1 MEERIDNETVQQIDL
16 ISMLKDIGR
25 EWLTILLLAI
35 AAALFAD
42 IWICAT
48 YQPEYR
54 TSTTFVVTAKGMNNN
69 IYQNL
74 NSTKELASQFTEILG
89 SNVLK
94 KKVAQ
99 DLGMNNLNVK
109 TSVDLVPETNLI
121 TFSVK
126 AGTAAESYR
135 VLQSVM
141 ENYNTVSD
149 YAIKNVIIETIQQ
162 PSVAMAPINP
172 LDEKRTVMKVFVV
185 AAGCLIALLAGI
197 SYIRDTIKNPGEVST
212 KLDTRLL
219 GTIAY
224 EKKSK
229 ALSMKRKKD
238 YLSMLIQNPLRS
250 FAYVES
256 SKMAASRVRSYM
268 DKEDAKV
275 LLVTSVME
283 NEGKSTVAANLA
295 LSLAQEGSRVML
307 IDCDFRKPAQA
318 LSMKRK
324 KDYLSMLIQNPLRSF
339 AYVESSKM
347 AASRVRSYMDKEDAK
362 VLLVTSVMEN
372 EGKSTVAANLA
383 LSLAQEGSRVMLI
396 DCDFRKPAQYKI
408 FNVRDNEETD
418 LGDVLINHASTEKII
433 RNWNNSGLYMIL
445 NKTSSNAIETL
456 LKSMT
461 LKQIIAFCREKMDY
475 VVIDTSPLA
484 LVADTEE
491 LAQMTDASV
500 LVVRQ
505 DTVLTKDIN
514 DAIDILNNTRGK
526 VLGCILNGVTS
537 QNMAGSGHYGYG
549 GHYGKRA

>member
-1 MEERIDNETVQQIDL
+1 MEERIDSENVQQIDL

-25 EWLTILLLAI
+25 EWITILLLSV

-48 YQPEYR
+48 YQPEYK
-54 TSTTFVVTAKGMNNN
+54 TSTTFVVTAKGMNSN

-74 NSTKELASQFTEILG
+74 SSTKDLAQQFTEILG

-99 DLGMNNLNVK
+99 DIGVNSLDVE

-121 TFSVK
+121 TLSVK
-126 AGTAAESYR
+126 AKTAAESYR
-135 VLQSVM
+135 VLRSVM

-162 PSVAMAPINP
+162 PSVAMSPSNP
-172 LDEKRTVMKVFVV
+172 LNEKRMVLKVFLI
-185 AAGCLIALLAGI
+185 AAGCLIVLVAGI
-197 SYIRDTIKNPGEVST
+197 SYIRDTIKNPGEVSS

-229 ALSMKRKKD
+229 SLSMNRKKG
-238 YLSMLIQNPLRS
+238 YLSMLISNPLRS
-250 FAYVES
+250 FSYVES

-268 DKEDAKV
+268 DKEQAKV

-295 LSLAQEGSRVML
+295 LSLAQEGNRVML
-307 IDCDFRKPAQA
+307 MDCDFRKPAQ
-318 LSMKRK
+318 
-324 KDYLSMLIQNPLRSF
+324 F
-339 AYVESSKM
+339 
-347 AASRVRSYMDKEDAK
+347 
-362 VLLVTSVMEN
+362 
-372 EGKSTVAANLA
+372 
-383 LSLAQEGSRVMLI
+383 
-396 DCDFRKPAQYKI
+396 KI
-408 FNVRDNEETD
+408 FDVRDNEETD
-418 LGDVLINHASTEKII
+418 LGDVLINHKSADRII
-433 RNWNNSGLYMIL
+433 RNWNDSNLYMIL
-445 NKTSSNAIETL
+445 NKTSSNSIETL
-456 LKSMT
+456 LKSTT
-461 LKQIIAFCREKMDY
+461 LKQIIAFCRERMDY
-475 VVIDTSPLA
+475 VVVDTSPLA

-505 DTVLTKDIN
+505 DTVLAKDIN

-526 VLGCILNGVTS
+526 VIGCILNGTAS
-537 QNMAGSGHYGYG
+537 QSTGGNSHYRYG

>member
-1 MEERIDNETVQQIDL
+1 MEERIDSENVQQIDL

-25 EWLTILLLAI
+25 EWITILLLSI

-48 YQPEYR
+48 YQPEYK
-54 TSTTFVVTAKGMNNN
+54 TSTTFVVTAKGMNSN

-74 NSTKELASQFTEILG
+74 TSTKDLAQQFTEILG

-99 DLGMNNLNVK
+99 DIGVNSLDVE

-121 TFSVK
+121 TLSVK
-126 AGTAAESYR
+126 AKTAAESYR
-135 VLQSVM
+135 VLRSVM

-162 PSVAMAPINP
+162 PSVAMSPSNP
-172 LDEKRTVMKVFVV
+172 LNEKRMVLKVFLI
-185 AAGCLIALLAGI
+185 AAGCLIVLVAGI
-197 SYIRDTIKNPGEVST
+197 SYIRDTIKNPGEVSS

-229 ALSMKRKKD
+229 SLSMNRKKG
-238 YLSMLIQNPLRS
+238 YLSMLISNPLRS

-268 DKEDAKV
+268 DKEQAKV

-295 LSLAQEGSRVML
+295 ISLAQEGNRVML
-307 IDCDFRKPAQA
+307 MDCDFRKPAQ
-318 LSMKRK
+318 
-324 KDYLSMLIQNPLRSF
+324 F
-339 AYVESSKM
+339 
-347 AASRVRSYMDKEDAK
+347 
-362 VLLVTSVMEN
+362 
-372 EGKSTVAANLA
+372 
-383 LSLAQEGSRVMLI
+383 
-396 DCDFRKPAQYKI
+396 KI
-408 FNVRDNEETD
+408 FDVRDNEETD
-418 LGDVLINHASTEKII
+418 LGDVLINHKSADRII
-433 RNWNNSGLYMIL
+433 RNWNDSNLYMIL
-445 NKTSSNAIETL
+445 NKTSSNSIETL
-456 LKSMT
+456 LKSTT
-461 LKQIIAFCREKMDY
+461 LKQIIAFCRERMDY
-475 VVIDTSPLA
+475 VVVDTSPLA

-505 DTVLTKDIN
+505 DTVLAKDIN

-526 VLGCILNGVTS
+526 VIGCILNGTAS
-537 QNMAGSGHYGYG
+537 QSTGGNSHYRYG

>member
-1 MEERIDNETVQQIDL
+1 MEERIDSENVQQIDL

-25 EWLTILLLAI
+25 EWITILLLSI

-48 YQPEYR
+48 YQPEYK
-54 TSTTFVVTAKGMNNN
+54 TSTTFVVTAKGMNSN

-74 NSTKELASQFTEILG
+74 TSTKDLAQQFTEILG

-99 DLGMNNLNVK
+99 DIGVNSLDVE

-121 TFSVK
+121 TLSVK
-126 AGTAAESYR
+126 AKTAAESYR
-135 VLQSVM
+135 VLRSVM

-162 PSVAMAPINP
+162 PSVAMSPSNP
-172 LDEKRTVMKVFVV
+172 LNEKRMVLKVFLI
-185 AAGCLIALLAGI
+185 AAGCLIVLVAGI
-197 SYIRDTIKNPGEVST
+197 SYIRDTIKNPGEVSS

-229 ALSMKRKKD
+229 SLSMNRKKG
-238 YLSMLIQNPLRS
+238 YLSMLISNPLRS

-268 DKEDAKV
+268 DKEQAKV

-295 LSLAQEGSRVML
+295 LSLAQEGNRVML
-307 IDCDFRKPAQA
+307 MDCDFRKPAQ
-318 LSMKRK
+318 
-324 KDYLSMLIQNPLRSF
+324 F
-339 AYVESSKM
+339 
-347 AASRVRSYMDKEDAK
+347 
-362 VLLVTSVMEN
+362 
-372 EGKSTVAANLA
+372 
-383 LSLAQEGSRVMLI
+383 
-396 DCDFRKPAQYKI
+396 KI
-408 FNVRDNEETD
+408 FDVRDNEETD
-418 LGDVLINHASTEKII
+418 LGDVLINHKSADRII
-433 RNWNNSGLYMIL
+433 RNWNDSNLYMIL
-445 NKTSSNAIETL
+445 NKTSSNSIETL
-456 LKSMT
+456 LKSTT
-461 LKQIIAFCREKMDY
+461 LKQIIAFCRERMDY
-475 VVIDTSPLA
+475 VVVDTSPLA

-491 LAQMTDASV
+491 LAQMTDAFV

-505 DTVLTKDIN
+505 DTVLAKDIN

-526 VLGCILNGVTS
+526 VIGCILNGTAS
-537 QNMAGSGHYGYG
+537 QSTGGNSHYRYG

>member
-1 MEERIDNETVQQIDL
+1 
-16 ISMLKDIGR
+16 MLKDIGR
-25 EWLTILLLAI
+25 EWITILLLSI

-48 YQPEYR
+48 YQPEYK
-54 TSTTFVVTAKGMNNN
+54 TSTTFVVTAKGMNSN

-74 NSTKELASQFTEILG
+74 TSTKDLAQQFTEILG

-99 DLGMNNLNVK
+99 DIGVNSLDVE

-121 TFSVK
+121 TLSVK
-126 AGTAAESYR
+126 AKTAAESYR
-135 VLQSVM
+135 VLRSVM

-162 PSVAMAPINP
+162 PSVAMSPSNP
-172 LDEKRTVMKVFVV
+172 LNEKRMVLKVFLI
-185 AAGCLIALLAGI
+185 AAGCLIVLVAGI
-197 SYIRDTIKNPGEVST
+197 SYIRDTIKNPGEVSS

-229 ALSMKRKKD
+229 SLSMNRKKG
-238 YLSMLIQNPLRS
+238 YLSMLISNPLRS

-268 DKEDAKV
+268 DKEQAKV

-295 LSLAQEGSRVML
+295 LSLAQEGNRVML
-307 IDCDFRKPAQA
+307 MDCDFRKPAQ
-318 LSMKRK
+318 
-324 KDYLSMLIQNPLRSF
+324 F
-339 AYVESSKM
+339 
-347 AASRVRSYMDKEDAK
+347 
-362 VLLVTSVMEN
+362 
-372 EGKSTVAANLA
+372 
-383 LSLAQEGSRVMLI
+383 
-396 DCDFRKPAQYKI
+396 KI
-408 FNVRDNEETD
+408 FDVRDNEETD
-418 LGDVLINHASTEKII
+418 LGDVLINHKSADRII
-433 RNWNNSGLYMIL
+433 RNWNDSNLYMIL
-445 NKTSSNAIETL
+445 NKTSSNSIETL
-456 LKSMT
+456 LKSTT
-461 LKQIIAFCREKMDY
+461 LKQIIAFCRERMDY
-475 VVIDTSPLA
+475 VVVDTSPLA

-505 DTVLTKDIN
+505 DTVLAKDIN

-526 VLGCILNGVTS
+526 VIGCILNGTAS
-537 QNMAGSGHYGYG
+537 QSTGGNSHYRYG

>member
-1 MEERIDNETVQQIDL
+1 MEERIDSENVQQIDL

-25 EWLTILLLAI
+25 EWITILLLSI

-48 YQPEYR
+48 YQPEYK
-54 TSTTFVVTAKGMNNN
+54 TSTTFVVTAKGMNSN

-74 NSTKELASQFTEILG
+74 SSTKDLAQQFTEILG

-99 DLGMNNLNVK
+99 DIGVNSLDVE

-121 TFSVK
+121 TLSVK
-126 AGTAAESYR
+126 AKTAAESYR
-135 VLQSVM
+135 VLRSVM

-162 PSVAMAPINP
+162 PSVAMSPSNP
-172 LDEKRTVMKVFVV
+172 LNEKRMVLKVFLI
-185 AAGCLIALLAGI
+185 AAGCLIVLVAGI
-197 SYIRDTIKNPGEVST
+197 SYIRDTIKNPGEVSS

-229 ALSMKRKKD
+229 SLSMNRKKG
-238 YLSMLIQNPLRS
+238 YLSMLISNPLRS

-256 SKMAASRVRSYM
+256 SKMVASRVRSYM
-268 DKEDAKV
+268 DKERAKV

-283 NEGKSTVAANLA
+283 NEGKSTAAANLA
-295 LSLAQEGSRVML
+295 LSLAQEGNRVML
-307 IDCDFRKPAQA
+307 MDCDFRKPAQ
-318 LSMKRK
+318 
-324 KDYLSMLIQNPLRSF
+324 F
-339 AYVESSKM
+339 
-347 AASRVRSYMDKEDAK
+347 
-362 VLLVTSVMEN
+362 
-372 EGKSTVAANLA
+372 
-383 LSLAQEGSRVMLI
+383 
-396 DCDFRKPAQYKI
+396 KI
-408 FNVRDNEETD
+408 FDVRDNEETD
-418 LGDVLINHASTEKII
+418 LGDVLINHKSADRII
-433 RNWNNSGLYMIL
+433 RNWNDSNLYMIL
-445 NKTSSNAIETL
+445 NKTFSNSIETL
-456 LKSMT
+456 LKSTT
-461 LKQIIAFCREKMDY
+461 LKQIIAFCRERMDY
-475 VVIDTSPLA
+475 VVVDTSPLA

-505 DTVLTKDIN
+505 DTVLAKDIN

-526 VLGCILNGVTS
+526 VIGCILNGTAS
-537 QNMAGSGHYGYG
+537 QSTGGNSHYRYG

>member
-1 MEERIDNETVQQIDL
+1 MEERIDSENVQQIDL

-25 EWLTILLLAI
+25 EWITILLLSI

-48 YQPEYR
+48 YQPEYK
-54 TSTTFVVTAKGMNNN
+54 TSTTFVVTAKGMNSN

-74 NSTKELASQFTEILG
+74 TSTKDLAQQFTEILG

-99 DLGMNNLNVK
+99 DIGVNSLDVE

-121 TFSVK
+121 TLSVK
-126 AGTAAESYR
+126 AKTAAESYR
-135 VLQSVM
+135 VLRSVM

-162 PSVAMAPINP
+162 PSVAMSPSNP
-172 LDEKRTVMKVFVV
+172 LNEKRMVLKVFLI
-185 AAGCLIALLAGI
+185 AAGCLIVLVAGI
-197 SYIRDTIKNPGEVST
+197 SYIRDTIKNPGEVSS

-229 ALSMKRKKD
+229 SLSINRKKG
-238 YLSMLIQNPLRS
+238 YLSMLISNPLRS

-268 DKEDAKV
+268 DKEQAKV
-275 LLVTSVME
+275 LLITSVME

-295 LSLAQEGSRVML
+295 LSLAQEGNRVML
-307 IDCDFRKPAQA
+307 MDCDFRKPAQ
-318 LSMKRK
+318 
-324 KDYLSMLIQNPLRSF
+324 F
-339 AYVESSKM
+339 
-347 AASRVRSYMDKEDAK
+347 
-362 VLLVTSVMEN
+362 
-372 EGKSTVAANLA
+372 
-383 LSLAQEGSRVMLI
+383 
-396 DCDFRKPAQYKI
+396 KI
-408 FNVRDNEETD
+408 FDVRDNEETD
-418 LGDVLINHASTEKII
+418 LGDVLINHKSADRII
-433 RNWNNSGLYMIL
+433 RNWNDSNLYMIL
-445 NKTSSNAIETL
+445 NKTSSNSIETL
-456 LKSMT
+456 LKSTT
-461 LKQIIAFCREKMDY
+461 LKQIIAFCRERMDY
-475 VVIDTSPLA
+475 VVVDTSPLA

-505 DTVLTKDIN
+505 DTVLAKDIN

-526 VLGCILNGVTS
+526 VIGCILNGTAS
-537 QNMAGSGHYGYG
+537 QSTGGNSHYRYG

>member
-1 MEERIDNETVQQIDL
+1 MEERIDSENVQQIDL

-25 EWLTILLLAI
+25 EWITILLLSI

-48 YQPEYR
+48 YQPEYK
-54 TSTTFVVTAKGMNNN
+54 TSTTFVVTAKGMNSN

-74 NSTKELASQFTEILG
+74 TSTKNLAQQFTEILG

-99 DLGMNNLNVK
+99 DIGVNSLDVE

-121 TFSVK
+121 TLSVK
-126 AGTAAESYR
+126 AKTAAESYR
-135 VLQSVM
+135 VLRSVM

-162 PSVAMAPINP
+162 PSVAMSPSNP
-172 LDEKRTVMKVFVV
+172 LNEKRMVLKVFLI
-185 AAGCLIALLAGI
+185 AAGCLIVLVAGI
-197 SYIRDTIKNPGEVST
+197 SYIRDTIKNPGEVSS

-229 ALSMKRKKD
+229 SLSMNRKKG
-238 YLSMLIQNPLRS
+238 YLSMLISNPLRS

-268 DKEDAKV
+268 DKEQAKV

-295 LSLAQEGSRVML
+295 LSLAQEGNRVML
-307 IDCDFRKPAQA
+307 MDCDFRKPAQ
-318 LSMKRK
+318 
-324 KDYLSMLIQNPLRSF
+324 F
-339 AYVESSKM
+339 
-347 AASRVRSYMDKEDAK
+347 
-362 VLLVTSVMEN
+362 
-372 EGKSTVAANLA
+372 
-383 LSLAQEGSRVMLI
+383 
-396 DCDFRKPAQYKI
+396 KI
-408 FNVRDNEETD
+408 FDVRDNEETD
-418 LGDVLINHASTEKII
+418 LGDVLINHKSADRII
-433 RNWNNSGLYMIL
+433 RNWNDSNLYMIL
-445 NKTSSNAIETL
+445 NKTSSNSIETL
-456 LKSMT
+456 LKSTT
-461 LKQIIAFCREKMDY
+461 LKQIIAFCRERMDY
-475 VVIDTSPLA
+475 VVVDTSPLA

-505 DTVLTKDIN
+505 DTVLAKDIN

-526 VLGCILNGVTS
+526 VIGCILNGTAS
-537 QNMAGSGHYGYG
+537 QSTGGNSHYRYG

>member
-1 MEERIDNETVQQIDL
+1 MEERIDSENVQQIDL

-25 EWLTILLLAI
+25 EWITILLLSI

-48 YQPEYR
+48 YQPEYK
-54 TSTTFVVTAKGMNNN
+54 TSTTFVVTAKGMNSN

-74 NSTKELASQFTEILG
+74 TSTKDLAQQFTEILG

-99 DLGMNNLNVK
+99 DIGVNSLDVE

-121 TFSVK
+121 TLSVK
-126 AGTAAESYR
+126 AKTAAESYR
-135 VLQSVM
+135 VLRSVM

-162 PSVAMAPINP
+162 PSVAMSPSNP
-172 LDEKRTVMKVFVV
+172 LNEKRMVLKVFLI
-185 AAGCLIALLAGI
+185 AAGCLIVLVAGI
-197 SYIRDTIKNPGEVST
+197 SYIRDTIKNPGEVSS

-219 GTIAY
+219 GPIAY

-229 ALSMKRKKD
+229 SLSMNRKKG
-238 YLSMLIQNPLRS
+238 YLSMLISNPLRS

-268 DKEDAKV
+268 DKEQAKV

-295 LSLAQEGSRVML
+295 LSLAQEGNRVML
-307 IDCDFRKPAQA
+307 MDCDFRKPAQ
-318 LSMKRK
+318 
-324 KDYLSMLIQNPLRSF
+324 F
-339 AYVESSKM
+339 
-347 AASRVRSYMDKEDAK
+347 
-362 VLLVTSVMEN
+362 
-372 EGKSTVAANLA
+372 
-383 LSLAQEGSRVMLI
+383 
-396 DCDFRKPAQYKI
+396 KI
-408 FNVRDNEETD
+408 FDVRDNEETD
-418 LGDVLINHASTEKII
+418 LGDVLINHKSADRII
-433 RNWNNSGLYMIL
+433 RNWNDSNLYMIL
-445 NKTSSNAIETL
+445 NKTSSNSIETL
-456 LKSMT
+456 LKSTT
-461 LKQIIAFCREKMDY
+461 LKQIIAFCRERMDY
-475 VVIDTSPLA
+475 VVVDTSPLA

-505 DTVLTKDIN
+505 DTVLAKDIN

-526 VLGCILNGVTS
+526 VIGCILNGTAS
-537 QNMAGSGHYGYG
+537 QSTGGNSHYRYG

>member
-1 MEERIDNETVQQIDL
+1 MEERIDSENVQQIDL

-25 EWLTILLLAI
+25 EWITILLLSI

-48 YQPEYR
+48 YQPEYK
-54 TSTTFVVTAKGMNNN
+54 TSTTFVVTAKGMNSN

-74 NSTKELASQFTEILG
+74 SSTKDLAQQFTEILG

-99 DLGMNNLNVK
+99 DIGVNSLDVE

-121 TFSVK
+121 TLSVK
-126 AGTAAESYR
+126 AKTAAESYR
-135 VLQSVM
+135 VLRSVM

-162 PSVAMAPINP
+162 PSVAMSPSNP
-172 LDEKRTVMKVFVV
+172 LNEKRMVLKVFLI
-185 AAGCLIALLAGI
+185 AAGCLIVLVAGI
-197 SYIRDTIKNPGEVST
+197 SYIRDTIKNPGEVSS

-229 ALSMKRKKD
+229 SLSMNRKKG
-238 YLSMLIQNPLRS
+238 YLSMLISNPLRS

-268 DKEDAKV
+268 DKEQAKV

-295 LSLAQEGSRVML
+295 LSLAQEGNRVML
-307 IDCDFRKPAQA
+307 MDCDFRKPAQ
-318 LSMKRK
+318 
-324 KDYLSMLIQNPLRSF
+324 F
-339 AYVESSKM
+339 
-347 AASRVRSYMDKEDAK
+347 
-362 VLLVTSVMEN
+362 
-372 EGKSTVAANLA
+372 
-383 LSLAQEGSRVMLI
+383 
-396 DCDFRKPAQYKI
+396 KI
-408 FNVRDNEETD
+408 FDVRDNEETD
-418 LGDVLINHASTEKII
+418 LGDVLINHKSADRII
-433 RNWNNSGLYMIL
+433 RNWNDSNLYMIL
-445 NKTSSNAIETL
+445 NKTSSNSIETL
-456 LKSMT
+456 LKSTT
-461 LKQIIAFCREKMDY
+461 LKQIISFCRERMDY
-475 VVIDTSPLA
+475 VVVDTSPLA

-505 DTVLTKDIN
+505 DTVLAKDIN

-526 VLGCILNGVTS
+526 VIGCILNGTAS
-537 QNMAGSGHYGYG
+537 QSTDGNSHYRYG

>member
-1 MEERIDNETVQQIDL
+1 MEERIDSENVQQIDL

-25 EWLTILLLAI
+25 EWITIILLSV

-48 YQPEYR
+48 YQPEYK
-54 TSTTFVVTAKGMNNN
+54 TSTTFVVTAKGMNSN

-74 NSTKELASQFTEILG
+74 TSTKDLAQQFTEILG

-99 DLGMNNLNVK
+99 DIGVNSLDVE

-121 TFSVK
+121 TLSVK
-126 AGTAAESYR
+126 AKTAAESYR
-135 VLQSVM
+135 VLRSVM

-162 PSVAMAPINP
+162 PSVAMSPSNP
-172 LDEKRTVMKVFVV
+172 LNEKRMVLKVFLI
-185 AAGCLIALLAGI
+185 AAGCLIVLVAGI
-197 SYIRDTIKNPGEVST
+197 SYIRDTIKNPGEVSS

-229 ALSMKRKKD
+229 SLSMNRKKG
-238 YLSMLIQNPLRS
+238 YLSMLISNPLRS
-250 FAYVES
+250 FSYVES

-268 DKEDAKV
+268 DKEQAKV

-295 LSLAQEGSRVML
+295 LSLAQEGNRVML
-307 IDCDFRKPAQA
+307 MDCDFRKPAQ
-318 LSMKRK
+318 
-324 KDYLSMLIQNPLRSF
+324 F
-339 AYVESSKM
+339 
-347 AASRVRSYMDKEDAK
+347 
-362 VLLVTSVMEN
+362 
-372 EGKSTVAANLA
+372 
-383 LSLAQEGSRVMLI
+383 
-396 DCDFRKPAQYKI
+396 KI
-408 FNVRDNEETD
+408 FDVRDNEETD
-418 LGDVLINHASTEKII
+418 LGDVLINHKSADRII
-433 RNWNNSGLYMIL
+433 RNWNDSNLYMIL
-445 NKTSSNAIETL
+445 NKTSSNSIETL
-456 LKSMT
+456 LKSTT
-461 LKQIIAFCREKMDY
+461 LKQIIAFCRERMDY
-475 VVIDTSPLA
+475 VVVDTSPLA

-505 DTVLTKDIN
+505 DTVLAKDIN

-526 VLGCILNGVTS
+526 VIGCILNGTAS
-537 QNMAGSGHYGYG
+537 QSTGGNSHYRYG

>member
-1 MEERIDNETVQQIDL
+1 MEERIDSENVQQIDL

-25 EWLTILLLAI
+25 EWITILLLSI

-48 YQPEYR
+48 YQPEYK
-54 TSTTFVVTAKGMNNN
+54 TSTTFVVTAKGMNSN

-74 NSTKELASQFTEILG
+74 SSTKDLAQQFTEILG

-99 DLGMNNLNVK
+99 DIGVNSLDVE

-121 TFSVK
+121 TLSVK
-126 AGTAAESYR
+126 AKTAAESYR
-135 VLQSVM
+135 VLRSVM

-162 PSVAMAPINP
+162 PSVAMSPSNP
-172 LDEKRTVMKVFVV
+172 LNEKRMVLKVFLI
-185 AAGCLIALLAGI
+185 AAGCLIVLVAGI
-197 SYIRDTIKNPGEVST
+197 SYIRDTIKNPGEVSS

-229 ALSMKRKKD
+229 SLSMNRKKG
-238 YLSMLIQNPLRS
+238 YLSMLISNPLRS

-256 SKMAASRVRSYM
+256 SKMVASRVRSYM
-268 DKEDAKV
+268 DKERAKV

-295 LSLAQEGSRVML
+295 LSLAQEGNRVML
-307 IDCDFRKPAQA
+307 MDCDFRKPAQ
-318 LSMKRK
+318 
-324 KDYLSMLIQNPLRSF
+324 F
-339 AYVESSKM
+339 
-347 AASRVRSYMDKEDAK
+347 
-362 VLLVTSVMEN
+362 
-372 EGKSTVAANLA
+372 
-383 LSLAQEGSRVMLI
+383 
-396 DCDFRKPAQYKI
+396 KI
-408 FNVRDNEETD
+408 FDVRDNEETD
-418 LGDVLINHASTEKII
+418 LGDVLINHKSADRII
-433 RNWNNSGLYMIL
+433 RNWNDSNLYMIL
-445 NKTSSNAIETL
+445 NKTFSNSIETL
-456 LKSMT
+456 LKSTT
-461 LKQIIAFCREKMDY
+461 LKQIIAFCRERMDY
-475 VVIDTSPLA
+475 VVVDTSPLA

-505 DTVLTKDIN
+505 DTVLAKDIN

-526 VLGCILNGVTS
+526 VIGCILNGTAS
-537 QNMAGSGHYGYG
+537 QSTGGNSHYRYG

>member
-1 MEERIDNETVQQIDL
+1 MEERIDSENVQQIDL

-25 EWLTILLLAI
+25 EWITILLLSI

-48 YQPEYR
+48 YQPEYK
-54 TSTTFVVTAKGMNNN
+54 TSTTFVVTAKGMNSN

-74 NSTKELASQFTEILG
+74 TSTKDLAQQFTEILG

-99 DLGMNNLNVK
+99 DIGVNSLDVE

-121 TFSVK
+121 TLSVK
-126 AGTAAESYR
+126 AKTAAESYR
-135 VLQSVM
+135 VLRSVM

-162 PSVAMAPINP
+162 PSVAMSPSNP
-172 LDEKRTVMKVFVV
+172 LNEKRMVLRVFLI
-185 AAGCLIALLAGI
+185 AAGCLIVLVAGI
-197 SYIRDTIKNPGEVST
+197 SYIRDTIKNPGEVSS

-229 ALSMKRKKD
+229 SLSMNRKKG
-238 YLSMLIQNPLRS
+238 YLSMLISNPLRS

-268 DKEDAKV
+268 DKEQAKV

-295 LSLAQEGSRVML
+295 LSLAQEGNRVML
-307 IDCDFRKPAQA
+307 MDCDFRKPAQ
-318 LSMKRK
+318 
-324 KDYLSMLIQNPLRSF
+324 F
-339 AYVESSKM
+339 
-347 AASRVRSYMDKEDAK
+347 
-362 VLLVTSVMEN
+362 
-372 EGKSTVAANLA
+372 
-383 LSLAQEGSRVMLI
+383 
-396 DCDFRKPAQYKI
+396 KI
-408 FNVRDNEETD
+408 FDVRDNEETD
-418 LGDVLINHASTEKII
+418 LGDVLINHKSADRII
-433 RNWNNSGLYMIL
+433 RNWNDSNLYMIL
-445 NKTSSNAIETL
+445 NKTSSNSIETL
-456 LKSMT
+456 LKSTT
-461 LKQIIAFCREKMDY
+461 LKQIIAFCRERMDY
-475 VVIDTSPLA
+475 VVVDTSPLA

-505 DTVLTKDIN
+505 DTVLAKDIN

-526 VLGCILNGVTS
+526 VIGCILNGTAS
-537 QNMAGSGHYGYG
+537 QSTGGNSHYRYG